1 MAGHPTLNPQL
12 QIPNSDAPASTC
24 PDEHAFMELAAGQ
37 LGEAELAAMEAHI
50 DGCAACAELFI
61 ALGKL
66 VEPDAALTPADQPA
80 AKRMI
85 GRYQLQR
92 ILGSGGMG
100 VVWEAYDPQ
109 LARRV
114 AIKLLRPELGDAARR
129 QARLLQEAR
138 ALAALSHPNIL
149 AVFDAGEQDGQVWLA
164 MELVR
169 GVGLGEW
176 ARQHQRDWRRVL
188 AAALDAAT
196 GLAAA
201 HRAGLTHRDVKPDNI
216 LVREDGR
223 AVLTDFGLASAPVWQ
238 DGAAQ
243 EPERLTATGAV
254 MGTPLYMAPE
264 VLAGAGAD
272 ELSDQYALCATVYEA
287 LYGARPYSAQ
297 TLDELT
303 RQATAGVLTRPRS
316 RDIPAALFLV
326 LSRGLSPRPAERHLT
341 IDALITALR
350 RAAAPSRLPALLLGA
365 ALVAGIGA
373 SAWWATR
380 TPEPPAPA
388 PAPVVARPPAPL
400 DPAPDPAPAIHDAAA
415 RLRDAL
421 ALAPRQ
427 GELVDAPPKR
437 REAAPRKAARAT
449 TPPVGPQ
456 TTVQHDARFPEAERL
471 KAQAL
476 TESLRTR
483 WLGACSFRLQPY
495 AACLDAERALRRA
508 MGGARSVDYLND
520 LAARGANP
528 ESVRITGSM
537 LSAFFL
543 GAGERAGDEGRCAE
557 GLALHMEHLALWAN
571 NNPANA
577 HAQRLAAD
585 TASQRTLFSKH
596 HPACK

>member
-1 MAGHPTLNPQL
+1 M
-12 QIPNSDAPASTC
+12 IPATPC

-37 LGEAELAAMEAHI
+37 LDEAAMAAMEAHI

-61 ALGKL
+61 ALGQL
-66 VEPDAALTPADQPA
+66 VEPDAALTPADPPA
-80 AKRMI
+80 TRRMI
-85 GRYQLQR
+85 GRYQLQS

-114 AIKLLRPELGDAARR
+114 AIKLLRPELGDQARR

-169 GVGLGEW
+169 GVGLGVW

-188 AAALDAAT
+188 AATLDAAT

-201 HRAGLTHRDVKPDNI
+201 HRAGITHRDVKPDNI

-223 AVLTDFGLASAPVWQ
+223 AVLTDFGLASAPAWQ
-238 DGAAQ
+238 DGSTS
-243 EPERLTATGAV
+243 EPDRLTATGAV

-272 ELSDQYALCATVYEA
+272 AMSDQYALCATLYEA

-316 RDIPAALFLV
+316 RDIPPALFLV
-326 LSRGLSPRPAERHLT
+326 LQRGLSPRPAERYPD
-341 IDALITALR
+341 IDALLKALH
-350 RAAAPSRLPALLLGA
+350 RAAAPARLPALLLGA
-365 ALVAGIGA
+365 ALVTSIAGA
-373 SAWWATR
+373 AWWATR
-380 TPEPPAPA
+380 APEQPSPA
-388 PAPVVARPPAPL
+388 PAPVIAQAPAPT
-400 DPAPDPAPAIHDAAA
+400 PPVVAPDLTPAITHAAA
-415 RLRDAL
+415 RLHDAL
-421 ALAPRQ
+421 ASAPRQ
-427 GELVDAPPKR
+427 GELVNAPPKR
-437 REAAPRKAARAT
+437 RDATPRKAVSPPTA
-449 TPPVGPQ
+449 PPVGPPAA
-456 TTVQHDARFPEAERL
+456 VQHDARFPESERL

-483 WLGACSFRLQPY
+483 WLSACSFSLQPY
-495 AACLDAERALRRA
+495 VACLDAERALARA
-508 MGGARSVDYLND
+508 MGGARPVDYLNK
-520 LAARGANP
+520 LAAQGANP

-543 GAGERAGDEGRCAE
+543 GAGKRAGDEGRCDE
-557 GLALHMEHLALWAN
+557 GLALHMEHLALWADA
-571 NNPANA
+571 NPANA
-577 HAQRLAAD
+577 HAQRVAAD
-585 TASQRTLFSKH
+585 TATQRILFAKH